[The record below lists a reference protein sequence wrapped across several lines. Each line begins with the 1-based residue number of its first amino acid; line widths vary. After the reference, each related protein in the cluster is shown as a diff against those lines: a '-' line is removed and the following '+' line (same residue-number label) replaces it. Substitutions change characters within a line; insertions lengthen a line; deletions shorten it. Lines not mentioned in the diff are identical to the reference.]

1 MDKIFKI
8 GLLVL
13 GFSFLAYLFCPVA
26 NQVGRY
32 QYYEGSDAMSVLDTS
47 TGLVY
52 RTSYLQAQGEIDIV
66 EWGKDKTGQLRIYEN
81 IELRKAARDIMN
93 DKHLTK

>member
-13 GFSFLAYLFCPVA
+13 GFSYLAYLFCPVA

-32 QYYEGSDAMSVLDTS
+32 SYHEEINTISAFDTS

-52 RTSYLQAQGEIDIV
+52 RCDDSYVSTSDAGVVDIIRWAKLH
-66 EWGKDKTGQLRIYEN
+66 EEN
-81 IELRKAARDIMN
+81 KELMERLRKE
-93 DKHLTK
+93 DK

>member
-13 GFSFLAYLFCPVA
+13 GFSCLAYLFCPVT

-32 QYYEGSDAMSVLDTS
+32 QYHEEPDTTKIFDTS

-52 RTSYLQAQGEIDIV
+52 RSDDSYASYGHVVDVISWAKYNQEKLV
-66 EWGKDKTGQLRIYEN
+66 EK
-81 IELRKAARDIMN
+81 LRKEETENKEAN
-93 DKHLTK
+93 